1 MIHEV
6 DVARAAPPAVPG
18 LLLDRLLGAG
28 RYGPVWQGLDLAA
41 GGPVAVTVG
50 RAAPDAWSAAC
61 EAALLRR
68 LDHENVVRMRSM
80 VDLPGGARAVVCD
93 LAAGGSLAGLVD
105 RRGELP
111 EAEAATV
118 AAGVARGLAH
128 VHARG
133 FVHGALTP
141 REVLFDAAGR
151 PGLSGVGTRALLVPV
166 AGAPHEPVYPAPAD
180 DVAALGEILRHVLL
194 GGVPGLPG
202 PGPLTAV
209 VTACLAPEPA
219 DRPTAEQVARLVLEA
234 VAPEPV
240 ALLAPHLQ
248 APTSKTRSRPD
259 SPAQPAVGAPV
270 GGVPPPIARRAAAA
284 AEGRLDELGG
294 PDALGRGRRRAMVG
308 RLLAVAGAGVTGFA
322 LLAGALVL
330 ALRHGDA
337 PARPVGRPVAAPP
350 PDVPSLV
357 ALLAAGRAGALTAGS
372 EAALSVVDA
381 PGSPAMAADTALVRR
396 MRASGVHLSGLAFPV
411 SGVRVLSSGAG
422 GTTVEARVSTSAYQR
437 VRADASV
444 EKQVPAAPAR
454 TVQLTL
460 VATAAGWRIGTAS

>member
-1 MIHEV
+1 
-6 DVARAAPPAVPG
+6 
-18 LLLDRLLGAG
+18 
-28 RYGPVWQGLDLAA
+28 
-41 GGPVAVTVG
+41 
-50 RAAPDAWSAAC
+50 
-61 EAALLRR
+61 
-68 LDHENVVRMRSM
+68 
-80 VDLPGGARAVVCD
+80 
-93 LAAGGSLAGLVD
+93 
-105 RRGELP
+105 
-111 EAEAATV
+111 
-118 AAGVARGLAH
+118 
-128 VHARG
+128 
-133 FVHGALTP
+133 
-141 REVLFDAAGR
+141 
-151 PGLSGVGTRALLVPV
+151 
-166 AGAPHEPVYPAPAD
+166 
-180 DVAALGEILRHVLL
+180 
-194 GGVPGLPG
+194 
-202 PGPLTAV
+202 
-209 VTACLAPEPA
+209 
-219 DRPTAEQVARLVLEA
+219 
-234 VAPEPV
+234 
-240 ALLAPHLQ
+240 
-248 APTSKTRSRPD
+248 
-259 SPAQPAVGAPV
+259 
-270 GGVPPPIARRAAAA
+270 
-284 AEGRLDELGG
+284 
-294 PDALGRGRRRAMVG
+294 MVG

>member
-1 MIHEV
+1 
-6 DVARAAPPAVPG
+6 
-18 LLLDRLLGAG
+18 
-28 RYGPVWQGLDLAA
+28 
-41 GGPVAVTVG
+41 
-50 RAAPDAWSAAC
+50 
-61 EAALLRR
+61 
-68 LDHENVVRMRSM
+68 M

-270 GGVPPPIARRAAAA
+270 GGVPRPSPGGRRSRGGQARRARRARRARPGSPEGDGRASVGGRRCRRDGVRAAGGGA
-284 AEGRLDELGG
+284 GPGPAPRRRPGPAGG
-294 PDALGRGRRRAMVG
+294 PARGGTSAGRAVPRR
-308 RLLAVAGAGVTGFA
+308 
-322 LLAGALVL
+322 
-330 ALRHGDA
+330 
-337 PARPVGRPVAAPP
+337 PP
-350 PDVPSLV
+350 RR
-357 ALLAAGRAGALTAGS
+357 GRAGALTAGS